1 MMPKRDRA
9 GPDFGSVHCVSAE
22 AGSFP
27 EQAAAEWALQTWAT
41 AHQKR
46 DELIRL
52 AVAAGVDT
60 RRIQQITGVPRTTI
74 TRITQR
80 AAS

>member
-1 MMPKRDRA
+1 M
-9 GPDFGSVHCVSAE
+9 GAE
-22 AGSFP
+22 TFP
-27 EQAAAEWALQTWAT
+27 ERAAAEWALQNWAT
-41 AHQKR
+41 AQRKR

-74 TRITQR
+74 TRISQHT
-80 AAS
+80 AS

>member
-1 MMPKRDRA
+1 M
-9 GPDFGSVHCVSAE
+9 SARS
-22 AGSFP
+22 GSFP
-27 EQAAAEWALQTWAT
+27 EQAAAEWALQKWAT
-41 AHQKR
+41 AQQKR

-60 RRIQQITGVPRTTI
+60 RRIQQITGVASTTI

-80 AAS
+80 AAT